1 MEKYKALMIRA
12 LRDPDNANLDCVQKY
27 PDYDG

>member
-1 MEKYKALMIRA
+1 MKYKALMSRA
-12 LRDPDNANLDCVQKY
+12 LRDPDNADLDRVQKY